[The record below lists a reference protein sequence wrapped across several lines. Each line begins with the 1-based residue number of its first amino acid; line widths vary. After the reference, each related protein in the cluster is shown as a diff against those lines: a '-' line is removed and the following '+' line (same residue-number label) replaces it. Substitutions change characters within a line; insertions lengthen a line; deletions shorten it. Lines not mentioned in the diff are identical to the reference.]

1 MRFLRIF
8 FCFDLIL
15 WGCTLIDGKEQAV
28 NEQIREKEVRLIS
41 SDGEQLGIMSSSDAL
56 KIAQEQELDLVLIAP
71 QAKPPVCRI
80 MDYSKFKYAQA
91 KKVKEARKK
100 QKTIEIKEIRLSLN
114 IDTHDFETK
123 LTHARR
129 FLSEGNKVKV
139 TIRFR
144 GRERAHP
151 ENGEYNMNRF
161 AEALSDICV
170 VDKKPVIDGRSMQ
183 MFLSPKPASAKDN
196 QKKEKTKTE
205 E

>member
-1 MRFLRIF
+1 MF

-123 LTHARR
+123 LSHARR

>member
-1 MRFLRIF
+1 
-8 FCFDLIL
+8 
-15 WGCTLIDGKEQAV
+15 
-28 NEQIREKEVRLIS
+28 
-41 SDGEQLGIMSSSDAL
+41 MSSSDAL

>member
-1 MRFLRIF
+1 
-8 FCFDLIL
+8 
-15 WGCTLIDGKEQAV
+15 
-28 NEQIREKEVRLIS
+28 
-41 SDGEQLGIMSSSDAL
+41 MSSSDAL

-91 KKVKEARKK
+91 KKVKEAKKK

-123 LTHARR
+123 LSHARR
-129 FLSEGNKVKV
+129 FLSDGNKVKV

-161 AEALSDICV
+161 AEALNDIAV

-183 MFLSPKPASAKDN
+183 MFLSPKPASAKEG
-196 QKKEKTKTE
+196 QKNKTKTE

>member
-1 MRFLRIF
+1 
-8 FCFDLIL
+8 
-15 WGCTLIDGKEQAV
+15 
-28 NEQIREKEVRLIS
+28 
-41 SDGEQLGIMSSSDAL
+41 MSSSDAL

-123 LTHARR
+123 LSHARR

-183 MFLSPKPASAKDN
+183 MVLSPTPASAKDN
-196 QKKEKTKTE
+196 QKKENTKTE
-205 E
+205 

>member
-123 LTHARR
+123 LSHARR